1 MDTKVYEFELC
12 KKSFLVMEALFQ
24 NWVMGKVLIRQ
35 VRKRLYFFVAKDGD
49 FVTVFEDN
57 SLAFHNM

>member
-1 MDTKVYEFELC
+1 MNLDYAKT
-12 KKSFLVMEALFQ
+12 EALFQ